1 MYKCAYHFE
10 PTCFFERE
18 TFLLKI
24 S

>member
-1 MYKCAYHFE
+1 MYKCAYHSE